1 MAITADTKLVRK
13 LEQQLLAEKQHRI
26 KLQTELG
33 GVRSLARRLQLTLAA
48 ERQARGEKPKRVTP
62 AA

>member
-1 MAITADTKLVRK
+1 MQTADAKRVRK
-13 LEQQLLAEKQHRI
+13 LEQQLLAERQQRI

-48 ERQARGEKPKRVTP
+48 ERRQRGEKPKRVTP

>member
-1 MAITADTKLVRK
+1 MAITADAQKVRK
-13 LEQQLLAEKQHRI
+13 LEQQLLAERQQRI

-33 GVRSLARRLQLTLAA
+33 GVRSLARRLQLTLQA
-48 ERQARGEKPKRVTP
+48 ERMSRGEKPKRVTP